1 MRHRWITIAVTVAAF
16 ALSLFGMNFVQ
27 HQFFPSSDH
36 AELATDWNLPHN
48 TPIEQTDVQIARLRM

>member
-1 MRHRWITIAVTVAAF
+1 VTVAAF